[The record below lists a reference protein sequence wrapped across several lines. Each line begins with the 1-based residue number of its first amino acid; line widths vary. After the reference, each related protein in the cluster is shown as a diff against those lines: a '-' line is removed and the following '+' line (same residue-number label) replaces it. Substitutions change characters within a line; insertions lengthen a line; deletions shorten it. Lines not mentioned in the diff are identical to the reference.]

1 MSFHSKQQA
10 TLRAYDAFV
19 EANPALVDTAA
30 TLKAHY
36 MDGGLEKP
44 SPYFLHAALKLL
56 TEPDYSLA
64 ARAMSQELYIHIIQ
78 AEKHLIDA
86 VNQGPDFLKRD
97 EEMLHAK
104 GIMRGR
110 KKYFLGVNGIE
121 TGGAYDT
128 GWKAMDAAYRPIVA
142 DAVQNAISPK
152 DKTISKKVLKYVA
165 VSLMPEDD
173 RKYLELNKLS
183 IQYAKD
189 HTAHLKEASAF
200 IRASAKEHKIEIPE
214 AMLHGLLAP
223 KAKPHE
229 RIESLP
235 PFITK
240 PAISVAAP
248 ASEKPL
254 RKDFVGGVPAPEK
267 PAVFHQPQAEIAP
280 ERALKQKLERLEKRG
295 DITPREHKIYYYL
308 NTEGKNGPRLIADA
322 VDYLR
327 KHEGLDKGERYV
339 RLMITN
345 VDMKLRAMDA
355 ANDAGNQPS
364 NGDRHQPRTVR
375 PE

>member
-10 TLRAYDAFV
+10 ALRVYDAFV
-19 EANPALVDTAA
+19 EAHPALEVTAA
-30 TLKAHY
+30 KLKAHY

-44 SPYFLHAALKLL
+44 SPYFLHGTLKLL
-56 TEPDYSLA
+56 TETDFARA
-64 ARAMSQELYIHIIQ
+64 AGAMSQELRIHIMQ
-78 AEKHLIDA
+78 AEKYLIDA
-86 VNQGPDFLKRD
+86 VNQGPDFLQRD

-104 GIMRGR
+104 GIMRGS

-121 TGGAYDT
+121 PSGAYDT
-128 GWKAMDAAYRPIVA
+128 GWKAMSPSYRPIAA
-142 DAVQNAISPK
+142 DAVQNAMSTK

-173 RKYLELNKLS
+173 LKYLELNKLS
-183 IQYAKD
+183 MQYGKD
-189 HTAHLKEASAF
+189 HTAHLKEASIF
-200 IRASAKEHKIEIPE
+200 IRASAKEHGIDIPE

-223 KAKPHE
+223 KAKPYE
-229 RIESLP
+229 RIEALP
-235 PFITK
+235 RFITK
-240 PAISVAAP
+240 PAVAIASP

-254 RKDFVGGVPAPEK
+254 RNNFVKGVTASER
-267 PAVFHQPQAEIAP
+267 PAVFQEPTHEAAP
-280 ERALKQKLERLEKRG
+280 EQVLKQRLERLEKRG
-295 DITPREHKIYYYL
+295 EISRREHKIYYYL

-327 KHEGLDKGERYV
+327 KHEGVDKGERYV

-345 VDMKLRAMDA
+345 VDMKLRALDA
-355 ANDAGNQPS
+355 ANDASSQPS

>member
-10 TLRAYDAFV
+10 TLRVYDAFV
-19 EANPALVDTAA
+19 DAHPDLAVTAA
-30 TLKAHY
+30 KLRAHY

-56 TEPDYSLA
+56 AEPDYPRA
-64 ARAMSQELYIHIIQ
+64 ASAMSQELRIHIMQ
-78 AEKHLIDA
+78 AEKHIIDA

-97 EEMLHAK
+97 EEALHAK
-104 GIMRGR
+104 GIMRGS

-121 TGGAYDT
+121 RGGAYDT
-128 GWKAMDAAYRPIVA
+128 GWKAMNPAYRPIIA
-142 DAVQNAISPK
+142 NAVQNSMSPK

-165 VSLMPEDD
+165 VSLMPEDGL
-173 RKYLELNKLS
+173 KYLELNKLS
-183 IQYAKD
+183 LQYPKD
-189 HTAHLKEASAF
+189 HTAYLKEASVF
-200 IRASAKEHKIEIPE
+200 IRASAKEHGIEIPE

-223 KAKPHE
+223 KAKPYE

-240 PAISVAAP
+240 PAVTIAVPTA
-248 ASEKPL
+248 EKPL
-254 RKDFVGGVPAPEK
+254 RKNFVGGVAASEK
-267 PAVFHQPQAEIAP
+267 PAVFQQPQADIAP
-280 ERALKQKLERLEKRG
+280 ELVLKQKLERLEKRG
-295 DITPREHKIYYYL
+295 DITRREHKIYYYL
-308 NTEGKNGPRLIADA
+308 NTEGKNGPRLISDA

-327 KHEGLDKGERYV
+327 KHEGIDKGERYV
-339 RLMITN
+339 RLIITN
-345 VDMKLRAMDA
+345 VDMKLRALDA
-355 ANDAGNQPS
+355 ANDGGAQPL